1 MDNGLVTIF
10 ENKGKIVWWLPKDF
24 SASSGEIRIDPGE
37 RKEFLNENNGSIY
50 ARYEKVEL
58 LPERDENG
66 DLHHRVVT
74 HRRSGWRPPEHNG
87 LSLIVQND
95 VGSPSS
101 RYSYREGD
109 FTIVSPAGIEI
120 ELYNIDPRL
129 SVARFK
135 RLVYTSETE
144 QRLFDPRV
152 PDGYRVAVKH
162 EEFQRILRDE
172 AELRKLEELKVAIYS
187 HSLREVQDLEVRRL
201 HRKG

>member
-1 MDNGLVTIF
+1 MENDLVTIF
-10 ENKGKIVWWLPKDF
+10 ENKGRIVWWLPKGFD
-24 SASSGEIRIDPGE
+24 AASGEIRIDPGE
-37 RKEFLNENNGSIY
+37 RKEFLNEDNGSIY

-66 DLHHRVVT
+66 ELRHRVVT

-95 VGSPSS
+95 VGNPSS
-101 RYSYREGD
+101 SYSYREGD

-144 QRLFDPRV
+144 ERLFDPRAQ
-152 PDGYRVAVKH
+152 DGYRVAVKR
-162 EEFQRILRDE
+162 ERFQCVLRDE
-172 AELRKLEELKVAIYS
+172 AELRKLEELKVAVYS
-187 HSLREVQDLEVRRL
+187 HSLREVQDIEVRRL
-201 HRKG
+201 RKKG